1 METIRFFAEIIR
13 LLEFPHSILFL
24 TFCCF
29 LSKKIGP
36 EKSLSFWVKS
46 LNWKSMVSLTK
57 LKKGEHDLQHEDVSF
72 LIQSVLLL
80 CFLFFLKSSLFKFGL
95 HLPYNTHETT
105 NILFNSNLHN
115 VKVPHKMI
123 LQFLGDCARK
133 HILPALGFETRTSRL
148 ASHPSQGFESLQHS
162 LLVAGTLRDH
172 V

>member
-36 EKSLSFWVKS
+36 EKNLSFWVKS

-72 LIQSVLLL
+72 LIQRVLLP

-105 NILFNSNLHN
+105 NVLFNSHLHN
-115 VKVPHKMI
+115 VKVPHKVI
-123 LQFLGDCARK
+123 RK
-133 HILPALGFETRTSRL
+133 FSEIVREKIFCQHWDLKPGPSG
-148 ASHPSQGFESLQHS
+148 SHLIHHKDLNISNTHFW
-162 LLVAGTLRDH
+162 
-172 V
+172 